1 MAASSQKLELLRLSL
16 DDRIDELPAGSP
28 LIAELKEELEAA
40 NGDCVHRLSLPNI
53 QQQNT
58 HYANR
63 LARPA
68 ALTGV
73 SMFLGLLQLYTASH
87 MLRVLVENEP

>member
-1 MAASSQKLELLRLSL
+1 MLSQAQNSLAASSQKLELLRLSL
-16 DDRIDELPAGSP
+16 DDRIDELPVDSP
-28 LIAELKEELEAA
+28 LIDELREELEAA

-68 ALTGV
+68 ALTGSYELV
-73 SMFLGLLQLYTASH
+73 V
-87 MLRVLVENEP
+87 VLVC